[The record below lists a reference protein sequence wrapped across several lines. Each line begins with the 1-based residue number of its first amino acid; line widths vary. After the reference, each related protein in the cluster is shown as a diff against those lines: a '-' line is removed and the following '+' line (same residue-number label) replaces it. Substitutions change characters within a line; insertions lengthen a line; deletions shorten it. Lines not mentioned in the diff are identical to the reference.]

1 MVYIFFYFIVMDDWL
16 FQILA
21 LEGERTFGV
30 RIDSLRTFLV
40 NSREKLEG
48 AAKGKEFDKLK
59 DSYMGTEQT
68 PGIILYT
75 VSCFYILCLLQVI

>member
-48 AAKGKEFDKLK
+48 AAKGKEFDKL
-59 DSYMGTEQT
+59 
-68 PGIILYT
+68 
-75 VSCFYILCLLQVI
+75 